1 MKFFAAVILLTVA
14 VAMADKD
21 EDSWNF
27 YKVNTIRLISLF
39 RQ

>member
-1 MKFFAAVILLTVA
+1 MKFLAAILLLIVA

-27 YKVNTIRLISLF
+27 YKVIT
-39 RQ
+39 